1 MDHGFDAVLT
11 GKALFDAVG
20 QFVCFLE
27 CHSVR
32 HFQVQRHHPAAGT
45 VVMDHQV
52 VHAENIFVVHY
63 RCGYV
68 FYKILV
74 RLLTKQRI
82 YGFDN
87 GAEAGNQN
95 ENRNAKSQ
103 PGVYS
108 DMKEK
113 PCQLSQQN
121 ESGCNCII
129 SGIKSCGCKRYT
141 VQILREPS
149 VVAEHIQFDR
159 NRQHK
164 NQGSGGCER
173 GFLRMQDFAQR
184 FPRERKAHDADQ
196 RRNQHAG
203 DVFDSSVPERMPR
216 VRFVAGKPEAD
227 HRDDTGPRVGE
238 VVERVGNN
246 RDRV

>member
-74 RLLTKQRI
+74 SI
-82 YGFDN
+82 
-87 GAEAGNQN
+87 
-95 ENRNAKSQ
+95 
-103 PGVYS
+103 
-108 DMKEK
+108 M
-113 PCQLSQQN
+113 
-121 ESGCNCII
+121 
-129 SGIKSCGCKRYT
+129 
-141 VQILREPS
+141 EP
-149 VVAEHIQFDR
+149 
-159 NRQHK
+159 
-164 NQGSGGCER
+164 
-173 GFLRMQDFAQR
+173 
-184 FPRERKAHDADQ
+184 
-196 RRNQHAG
+196 
-203 DVFDSSVPERMPR
+203 
-216 VRFVAGKPEAD
+216 KPEIRMKTA
-227 HRDDTGPRVGE
+227 TPSPSQASILI
-238 VVERVGNN
+238 
-246 RDRV
+246 

>member
-68 FYKILV
+68 FHKILV

-82 YGFDN
+82 HGFDN

-113 PCQLSQQN
+113 PCQQALHCSDP
-121 ESGCNCII
+121 SRTFCC
-129 SGIKSCGCKRYT
+129 SRTYT
-141 VQILREPS
+141 V
-149 VVAEHIQFDR
+149 
-159 NRQHK
+159 
-164 NQGSGGCER
+164 
-173 GFLRMQDFAQR
+173 
-184 FPRERKAHDADQ
+184 
-196 RRNQHAG
+196 
-203 DVFDSSVPERMPR
+203 
-216 VRFVAGKPEAD
+216 
-227 HRDDTGPRVGE
+227 
-238 VVERVGNN
+238 
-246 RDRV
+246 